1 MTKFNVP
8 EMSCNHCKASIE
20 KAIKGVDAAA
30 EIDVDLD
37 AKIVAVES
45 RIAEAAIVDAIKDAG
60 YEATAVR

>member
-1 MTKFNVP
+1 MTRFNVP

-37 AKIVAVES
+37 AKTVAVES
-45 RIAEAAIVDAIKDAG
+45 RITEAALVDAIKDAG
-60 YEATAVR
+60 YEAIAIR

>member
-1 MTKFNVP
+1 MTRFNVP

-30 EIDVDLD
+30 QIDVDLD
-37 AKIVAVES
+37 AKTVAVES

-60 YEATAVR
+60 YEATAIQ